1 MSRVLQIQI
10 EFIDM
15 EVCVCVGGG
24 GYECPKGQR
33 INVNLGVIEKAL

>member
-24 GYECPKGQR
+24 YECPKGQR